1 MKRSTAE
8 AIWRGRR
15 WTGDKPGWPHAAMD
29 GAPARRGLAPP
40 PLLHAGIA
48 IGCMQPWRL
57 LHALV
62 IWCAQAGLIW
72 APLPASSLI
81 LRFNMWCRETSA
93 YGWKEF

>member
-15 WTGDKPGWPHAAMD
+15 WTGDKPGLPHAAMD

-57 LHALV
+57 CMRWLFGVPKLA
-62 IWCAQAGLIW
+62 
-72 APLPASSLI
+72 
-81 LRFNMWCRETSA
+81 
-93 YGWKEF
+93 